1 MKYNI
6 GVSIGTRF
14 IQAGIVD
21 KYGRLI
27 ARTKM
32 DSHSE
37 RAIEDI
43 VADAAKLINTL
54 LDNQDLDIRDAKSI
68 GVACPG
74 LLDEEGSK
82 IIKTHIMGFNKAPI
96 RDEFKVYFN
105 NLLHIENDAHCIA
118 LAESVAGAAE
128 DLDYSVTIHIGN
140 GISGGII
147 INNKLYTG
155 FNGAGA
161 VLGHTVI
168 DKNGKDCSCGRR
180 GCFETLCSEKA
191 LIEQTREAAL
201 DNPDS
206 LIMQIC
212 ENDLTRVTGTTAYE
226 AMKLGDTDAKRIFD
240 EYVENMAIALTNIS
254 NILMPEVIILS
265 GGITVLGE
273 GLLKPVREKMYN
285 WVYSREY
292 TLPMLKLSEMGSA
305 SVLIGAGMLG
315 TYKK

>member
-1 MKYNI
+1 MKFNI
-6 GVSIGTRF
+6 AVSFGTRL

-21 KYGRLI
+21 KYGRLL

-32 DSHSE
+32 ESHAE
-37 RAIEDI
+37 RSIEDI
-43 VADAAKLINTL
+43 VSDAANLIKTL
-54 LDNQDLDIRDAKSI
+54 LDNQDYDIRDAKSI

-74 LLDEEGSK
+74 LLDEQGST
-82 IIKTHIMGFNKAPI
+82 IIKTHIMGFHKAPI

-105 NLLHIENDAHCIA
+105 NPIFVENDAHCIA

-161 VLGHTVI
+161 VLGHMVI
-168 DKNGKDCSCGRR
+168 DKHGKSCSCGRA
-180 GCFETLCSEKA
+180 GCFETFCSEKA
-191 LIEQTREAAL
+191 LIEQTKEAAL
-201 DNPDS
+201 KNPDS
-206 LIMQIC
+206 LIMQVC
-212 ENDLTRVTGTTAYE
+212 SNDLSQVTCTTEYE
-226 AMKLGDTDAKRIFD
+226 AMKLGDADAKAVFD

-273 GLLKPVREKMYN
+273 ALLKPVREQMYSC
-285 WVYSREY
+285 VYSREY

>member
-1 MKYNI
+1 MKFNI
-6 GVSIGTRF
+6 GVSFGTRL

-21 KYGRLI
+21 KYGRLL

-32 DSHSE
+32 ESNSE
-37 RAIEDI
+37 RSIEDI
-43 VADAAKLINTL
+43 VADAANLIKTL
-54 LDNQDLDIRDAKSI
+54 LDNQDYDIRDAKSI

-74 LLDEEGSK
+74 LLDEQGST
-82 IIKTHIMGFNKAPI
+82 IIKTHIMGFQKAPI
-96 RDEFKVYFN
+96 RAEFKAYFN
-105 NLLHIENDAHCIA
+105 NPIYVDNDAHCIA

-161 VLGHTVI
+161 ILGHMVI
-168 DKNGKDCSCGRR
+168 DKHGKRCSCGRT
-180 GCFETLCSEKA
+180 GCFEALCSEKA
-191 LIEQTREAAL
+191 LIEQTKEAAL
-201 DNPDS
+201 KNPDS

-212 ENDLTRVTGTTAYE
+212 KNDLSQVTCMTAYE
-226 AMKLGDTDAKRIFD
+226 AMKSGDTDAKDVYD
-240 EYVENMAIALTNIS
+240 EYVKNMAIALTNIS

-265 GGITVLGE
+265 GGITILGE
-273 GLLKPVREKMYN
+273 NLLKPIREHMYSC
-285 WVYSREY
+285 VYSREY

-305 SVLIGAGMLG
+305 SVLIGAGMLE